1 MASRHF
7 SSAVFD
13 NGCKRDGSIYAV
25 MIAVL
30 GLAMVLT
37 GCATV
42 RPEERGKLAN
52 PSMTFGSDGLVQAH
66 EDHVFV
72 NREGS
77 YGGGTVTG
85 GGCGCN

>member
-1 MASRHF
+1 MVESRHF
-7 SSAVFD
+7 SKPFPLI
-13 NGCKRDGSIYAV
+13 RV
-25 MIAVL
+25 MAIAAIV
-30 GLAMVLT
+30 T
-37 GCATV
+37 TSGCATV